1 MIGYDNYNDL
11 ILDERKKIQDNL
23 YIINSKLGWI
33 ISEVS
38 LTNSNQK
45 KNIMFAMTTASS
57 SLPANIHLMITE
69 SDSSLY
75 EPNIE
80 KL

>member
-1 MIGYDNYNDL
+1 MIGYDYYNDL

-45 KNIMFAMTTASS
+45 KISC
-57 SLPANIHLMITE
+57 LQ
-69 SDSSLY
+69 
-75 EPNIE
+75 
-80 KL
+80 